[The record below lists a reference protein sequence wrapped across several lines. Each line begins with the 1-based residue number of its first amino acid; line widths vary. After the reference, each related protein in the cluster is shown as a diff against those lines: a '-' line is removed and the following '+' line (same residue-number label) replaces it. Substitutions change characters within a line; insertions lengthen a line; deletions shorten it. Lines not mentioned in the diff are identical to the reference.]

1 MDPAALIPMP
11 DAIPAPWG
19 WFRVL
24 LLLTFLVHVLFM
36 NMVVGGAV
44 IAVVRGI
51 TGTSAPGHVDPPLKD
66 LSTKLPALLAL
77 AVNFG
82 VAPLLFLQVIYGHFF
97 YTSSVLMAVYWLSV
111 VGLVILAYYGLYV
124 YDFRYDRLGWPRV
137 ALMGAI
143 LLLLLGVAMFF
154 VSNMT
159 MMLQPERW
167 TAWFQE
173 RGGTMLNHG
182 DPTVLPRW
190 LHFMVGAVAV
200 AGLSMAL
207 WWRHQG
213 RKGRSDAAIHV
224 ESGMRWFTRAT
235 LVQIAV
241 GLWFLA
247 ALPRDV
253 MVLFLGG
260 GGLETAGL
268 LSGIVLGVTA
278 LYFGARRMPVAA
290 AWTLLATLFFMALTR
305 DQVREAYLAP
315 WFSLSEL
322 RVEPQYGFLAVF
334 LAALVLGLA
343 VVAYIVKLALRAG
356 EEG

>member
-1 MDPAALIPMP
+1 M
-11 DAIPAPWG
+11 
-19 WFRVL
+19 
-24 LLLTFLVHVLFM
+24 
-36 NMVVGGAV
+36 
-44 IAVVRGI
+44 
-51 TGTSAPGHVDPPLKD
+51 
-66 LSTKLPALLAL
+66 
-77 AVNFG
+77 
-82 VAPLLFLQVIYGHFF
+82 
-97 YTSSVLMAVYWLSV
+97 
-111 VGLVILAYYGLYV
+111 
-124 YDFRYDRLGWPRV
+124 
-137 ALMGAI
+137 
-143 LLLLLGVAMFF
+143 
-154 VSNMT
+154 
-159 MMLQPERW
+159 
-167 TAWFQE
+167 
-173 RGGTMLNHG
+173 
-182 DPTVLPRW
+182 
-190 LHFMVGAVAV
+190 
-200 AGLSMAL
+200 
-207 WWRHQG
+207 
-213 RKGRSDAAIHV
+213 
-224 ESGMRWFTRAT
+224 
-235 LVQIAV
+235 QIAV